1 MLQIFFWSIWTSCA
15 KGNDFF
21 LPVSVQDSDPVWSNE
36 DSQKVLIIF
45 LKKKIIIQLGS
56 DKLKIATDNH

>member
-1 MLQIFFWSIWTSCA
+1 MTL
-15 KGNDFF
+15 F